1 MQRSLTATSGCKS
14 ASEFSLMQDDAR
26 EMRSRASMPPS
37 LSSSSS
43 KRAVPAALADGVG
56 VEMDSRS
63 QPRQLQESPMLSSS
77 PLSSS
82 GMCVKHALSN
92 GRSVALSAV
101 TSHGGEEPDEDE
113 GQNNCSN
120 GTVKRASRGGATSAT
135 AVTATSCASLIS
147 EGIPG
152 SSSSAS
158 SAISPPGHSSIN
170 AVSSVYNV
178 RSVSPGSGNGRV
190 NGMLKS
196 LPVFPPRVFR
206 AAGIPPPS
214 TETPVTT
221 FEALMTPPAPA
232 RLSMTVTG
240 TGHAATPL
248 SSPTVGPTAAAATS
262 PTSPEGAPLSN
273 QLTCFAMGGSR
284 RRNSI
289 SVPTSPFQADGDKAA
304 DSFMEDGVGGS
315 GERWLVDPHHPAA
328 PDDNSHATAT
338 VAGSVNEATTRSPQ
352 NAAHATED
360 NNATLHAHSV
370 ASTRASS
377 TSPSSSSHMARSSAA
392 SPSSAAGAV
401 ASAATAAPTP
411 TSYSVPIP
419 PPISAA
425 SQGSKSTR
433 NASKLSLSTEH
444 VRHPLFIGPLPSPVV
459 SPVARSMAGGGAG
472 GPTSP
477 ANGGGL
483 ALSQRGSQSPS
494 PSLRFATHDPYNT
507 SVIVATP
514 LMSAVPRTTSFTS
527 YRSPSATTTPTGL
540 GVTHM
545 RMWSASALAN
555 GNAGGFYGGVTAADS
570 GASFSYCAIANSDTI
585 SMKSSMA
592 DVSRGTHDG
601 IMMGA
606 AGGGPS
612 KLPSP
617 FTGEH
622 SLCSPQC
629 PFVGY
634 AMPQTARYAHEE
646 APARMP
652 IPYCAVGENGAE
664 ASHKG
669 AGQQYECV
677 QTPFEQPSCD
687 PQYERPFQE
696 CDEQGQYMQ
705 RAKRYVP
712 PDEQQQPEH
721 HHCQGHVKQLLPRQ
735 QYESLWE
742 EQHQQQLYPP
752 PAQEAP
758 GHYQSLEPLQRRHQ
772 QGYQSEYPH
781 PYSEQHQHQQHD
793 HPYPHQHEA
802 YEYPQQ
808 YPCPQTSERQGL
820 YAHQAHAELPQHH
833 RHSMPPPQEPQYQP
847 QQTLHP
853 YAPPHQQQYNHQRQQ
868 PPQPPHRTQKLYGER
883 SGNAGAAHHNSSGP
897 RKRTAQD
904 VLPGFFSVDTI
915 QLGDQTH
922 LVSDRN
928 GVPHEHNEQPPFG
941 TRASQD
947 AALLAGGS
955 CLDHTPPQYQTSHGS
970 CGPSAAPELDIRGS
984 SPALTAMPTPSASR
998 QQPQQLSRS
1007 LSVHYDA
1014 ATARGAP
1021 GDYYGGSRAGAE
1033 LAAAVPSASSHGSD
1047 DGEAVRMHDGAMYD
1061 PQPPHAER
1069 QLGNASVVTVGG
1081 MVVAQ
1086 PPHMEAPA
1094 VSRTSN
1100 PRTGYA
1106 PAYQGG
1112 SSGGGNTNISRVT
1125 GSGSSGPS
1133 NKSMLLNSTVSGCIA
1148 NVEPNESGS
1157 CSSANGG
1164 GGVSMTHVYN
1174 VDSSIDVC
1182 GSPGAPASTLPSARP
1197 SAQVGV
1203 CSGSGYTGASAT
1215 TATVVYGAYSHYP
1228 STSNYAMGPTEVHI
1242 SQPERHPTGST
1253 AAMSSSLEGANESRS
1268 TTNVP
1273 FAPPLPRSAVAMDGG
1288 GGAKRQPSHGEDARL
1303 QASLNTRQHQ
1313 RRHPGAS
1320 GNAADESQ
1328 PINGGEV
1335 CSPHIALPNRRRL
1348 FIPSVNQPSEYD
1360 DMRCPPPPPSQMLP
1374 HAQQQQFRITSEGSN
1389 SSNNIGSTQ
1398 ANAARGTGA
1407 MGVTTG
1413 QGPSLSGAPSENQD
1427 AGKAAAALLFC
1438 PSEGCPMEPS
1448 RAPWE
1453 KVEVVRAIP
1462 RTMEPSTQMW
1472 GSGAPATQRR
1482 RHPKKKR

>member
-1 MQRSLTATSGCKS
+1 MQRPLTATSGRKS
-14 ASEFSLMQDDAR
+14 ASQFSLMQDDAR
-26 EMRSRASMPPS
+26 EMRSRASPPPS
-37 LSSSSS
+37 LSSSPS
-43 KRAVPAALADGVG
+43 KRAVPAAVASGVG
-56 VEMDSRS
+56 VERESCS
-63 QPRQLQESPMLSSS
+63 QPRQVQESPMRSSS

-82 GMCVKHALSN
+82 GMCVKHAVSN
-92 GRSVALSAV
+92 GRSLALSAV

-113 GQNNCSN
+113 GQNSCSN
-120 GTVKRASRGGATSAT
+120 GTVKRASRRGATGVT

-147 EGIPG
+147 AAIPG

-158 SAISPPGHSSIN
+158 SAITPPSHSSIN
-170 AVSSVYNV
+170 AASSVYSV
-178 RSVSPGSGNGRV
+178 RSVSPGSGNGRA

-221 FEALMTPPAPA
+221 FEALMTPPATA
-232 RLSMTVTG
+232 RLPMTVTG
-240 TGHAATPL
+240 MGHAATPL

-262 PTSPEGAPLSN
+262 PTSPEGAALSN

-315 GERWLVDPHHPAA
+315 GDRWLVDPHHPAA
-328 PDDNSHATAT
+328 PDENSHAASTVI
-338 VAGSVNEATTRSPQ
+338 VAGSVNEAATRSPQ
-352 NAAHATED
+352 NAAHATGD
-360 NNATLHAHSV
+360 NNPTLNAHSA

-377 TSPSSSSHMARSSAA
+377 ISPSSSSHMARSSAA

-401 ASAATAAPTP
+401 ASTATAAPTP
-411 TSYSVPIP
+411 TSYSAPIE

-425 SQGSKSTR
+425 SQGSKSTK

-444 VRHPLFIGPLPSPVV
+444 VRHPLCIGPLPSPVV
-459 SPVARSMAGGGAG
+459 SPVARSVAGGCAG

-477 ANGGGL
+477 ANGGGS

-555 GNAGGFYGGVTAADS
+555 GNTGGCYGGVTAADS
-570 GASFSYCAIANSDTI
+570 GASFSYCAIANSDTM

-601 IMMGA
+601 IMMGF
-606 AGGGPS
+606 AGGGPC

-622 SLCSPQC
+622 SLCSPQG

-634 AMPQTARYAHEE
+634 AVPQTARYAHEE
-646 APARMP
+646 APPRMP
-652 IPYCAVGENGAE
+652 IPYCAVSENGAE

-669 AGQQYECV
+669 AGQPYECA

-687 PQYERPFQE
+687 PHYEHPVLE
-696 CDEQGQYMQ
+696 CDAQGQYMH
-705 RAKRYVP
+705 RVKRYVP
-712 PDEQQQPEH
+712 PYEQQQPEQ
-721 HHCQGHVKQLLPRQ
+721 HHCQGDVKQLLPRQ
-735 QYESLWE
+735 QYEPLWE

-758 GHYQSLEPLQRRHQ
+758 VYYQSLEPLRRRHQ
-772 QGYQSEYPH
+772 HGYQSEYPQ
-781 PYSEQHQHQQHD
+781 PYSEQHQHQQHE

-808 YPCPQTSERQGL
+808 YPCLQTSERQGL
-820 YAHQAHAELPQHH
+820 YAHQAHAVL
-833 RHSMPPPQEPQYQP
+833 PQYQP
-847 QQTLHP
+847 QQTMHP
-853 YAPPHQQQYNHQRQQ
+853 YAPPHHQQYNHQRQQ
-868 PPQPPHRTQKLYGER
+868 PPQPPHRTQKLYGEG

-941 TRASQD
+941 AQALHD
-947 AALLAGGS
+947 AALLAGVS
-955 CLDHTPPQYQTSHGS
+955 CLEHTTPQYQTSHES

-998 QQPQQLSRS
+998 QQPQRLSRS

-1021 GDYYGGSRAGAE
+1021 GDYYGGSRAGVE
-1033 LAAAVPSASSHGSD
+1033 LAAAAPSASSQGSED
-1047 DGEAVRMHDGAMYD
+1047 DEAVRMHGGAMFD
-1061 PQPPHAER
+1061 SQPPHAER
-1069 QLGNASVVTVGG
+1069 HLGNASVMTVSG

-1148 NVEPNESGS
+1148 NVEPIESGS

-1164 GGVSMTHVYN
+1164 GGVSTTHVYN

-1182 GSPGAPASTLPSARP
+1182 GSPGAPVSTLPSARR

-1203 CSGSGYTGASAT
+1203 RSGGGYTGASAT
-1215 TATVVYGAYSHYP
+1215 TATVVYGIYAHYP
-1228 STSNYAMGPTEVHI
+1228 STSNHAMGPTEVHI

-1253 AAMSSSLEGANESRS
+1253 AAMSSSLEGASESRS
-1268 TTNVP
+1268 ITNVP

-1288 GGAKRQPSHGEDARL
+1288 GGAKRQPSHDEDANL

-1320 GNAADESQ
+1320 GSAADESQ
-1328 PINGGEV
+1328 PMNGGEDY
-1335 CSPHIALPNRRRL
+1335 SPHITMPNRRRL
-1348 FIPSVNQPSEYD
+1348 SIPSVNQPSEYD
-1360 DMRCPPPPPSQMLP
+1360 DMRYPPPPSQMLP
-1374 HAQQQQFRITSEGSN
+1374 HAQRQQFRITSEGSN
-1389 SSNNIGSTQ
+1389 SSSNNIGSAQ
-1398 ANAARGTGA
+1398 ANATRGTGA
-1407 MGVTTG
+1407 TGVATG
-1413 QGPSLSGAPSENQD
+1413 QGHSFSGTPSQNQD
-1427 AGKAAAALLFC
+1427 ASKAAAASLFC
-1438 PSEGCPMEPS
+1438 PSEERSMTPS
-1448 RAPWE
+1448 RAAWE
-1453 KVEVVRAIP
+1453 KVEVVRAAQKN
-1462 RTMEPSTQMW
+1462 MEPSTQMS

-1482 RHPKKKR
+1482 RHPQKKR